1 MSSARGRRSIFVG
14 AEIRSRQFRRTGRA
28 LMEAVMF
35 SRKHLPILA
44 GMAFAFGVALVPASA
59 GETPQCMQVAESGCP
74 SGYPVDCG
82 DWCCESGY
90 SCCGPSIQCCGNCI
104 GWPGSTPRYLCCG
117 SSQFG
122 CVDANDNIWCCDNGK
137 ACGSY
142 GQCD

>member
-1 MSSARGRRSIFVG
+1 
-14 AEIRSRQFRRTGRA
+14 
-28 LMEAVMF
+28 MEAVMF
-35 SRKHLPILA
+35 IRHLFSVLA
-44 GMAFAFGVALVPASA
+44 TAVLALGFIAGFVIA
-59 GETPQCMQVAESGCP
+59 GEAPQCVQVAASGCP

-137 ACGSY
+137 ACGGY